1 MRLSMLLA
9 GLVPAAVV
17 AVGGC
22 TSFSPAPPERAT
34 LIAAEPPREEDWPAR
49 DVDKVR
55 PLTVAAP
62 TEVHRF
68 RLDGTRAPEEMRA
81 EDLLAAAEPVAR
93 VAFDGVMGRGVLRVF
108 EDVAPGKGG
117 ERTAGGFAPNARFVS
132 SWYLEH
138 PKRRAYEAK
147 AAAYE
152 ETSNRLL
159 SVTRP
164 GLRYTERAVRDIAEE
179 GVGIVLPP
187 APASAAS
194 PRARGLMVYLRG
206 TLTAEEERPLLE
218 TMESRGWAII
228 QVDTVTAFAPVRW
241 GGGVTG
247 AAAPVRTEEEITRA
261 ALDIAESVDHALAET
276 AYAAEAALAYC
287 AEHRGDLP
295 TRPVILLGCST
306 GALALP
312 AVAAGLGERVDA
324 AILVGGGANILDIT
338 QRSDAGNWGIALD
351 WGRTIVPVERYT
363 DLLVQYLRC
372 SRLDPYHTAPCL
384 VDKPVLVV
392 HAVFDGIVPASSG
405 LVLYDRLG
413 APDRLRFSG
422 GHTAMFYFMED
433 NAPKIATWLD
443 RAMQERARA
452 QREMMRTRPLTPA
465 PELPRPPNLSAGA
478 AR

>member
-261 ALDIAESVDHALAET
+261 ALDIAE
-276 AYAAEAALAYC
+276 
-287 AEHRGDLP
+287 
-295 TRPVILLGCST
+295 
-306 GALALP
+306 
-312 AVAAGLGERVDA
+312 
-324 AILVGGGANILDIT
+324 LDIT

-443 RAMQERARA
+443 RAMQERTRA